1 MFLSLR
7 KHVRHWSNPRGRYFF
22 QSERDDRT
30 TPVWRAP
37 EGTIT
42 APVDGGGAWPGNTQT
57 QAPPDWRPPRG
68 LRGMAAVPVGSGRTG
83 RTTRRRIQ
91 PHTATRRHRCGGR
104 RRAVRGQAAVPV
116 GGGGAWPGFETTR
129 RAEGSRRGRLA
140 GGPPPTGTQ
149 SSPAQQ
155 DSTPGAQN
163 TSGATSN
170 AARTLAEGNPYS
182 PRNALIAGISR
193 TACTRPAR

>member
-7 KHVRHWSNPRGRYFF
+7 KHVRYWSNPLGRYFF
-22 QSERDDRT
+22 QTERDDRT

-42 APVDGGGAWPGNTQT
+42 APVGGGRAWPGNTQT

-68 LRGMAAVPVGSGRTG
+68 LRCLAGFVATHPATHSNQAPLVWRAPEGPAAVS
-83 RTTRRRIQ
+83 
-91 PHTATRRHRCGGR
+91 
-104 RRAVRGQAAVPV
+104 V

-129 RAEGSRRGRLA
+129 RATLAARTARGRA
-140 GGPPPTGTQ
+140 AAHRHTQRPGPPARG
-149 SSPAQQ
+149 
-155 DSTPGAQN
+155 TPGAA
-163 TSGATSN
+163 S
-170 AARTLAEGNPYS
+170 AARTCAEGNPYS

>member
-7 KHVRHWSNPRGRYFF
+7 KHVRHWSNPLGRYFF

-42 APVDGGGAWPGNTQT
+42 APVD
-57 QAPPDWRPPRG
+57 
-68 LRGMAAVPVGSGRTG
+68 
-83 RTTRRRIQ
+83 
-91 PHTATRRHRCGGR
+91 
-104 RRAVRGQAAVPV
+104 
-116 GGGGAWPGFETTR
+116 GGGAWPGFETTR

-170 AARTLAEGNPYS
+170 N
-182 PRNALIAGISR
+182 SR
-193 TACTRPAR
+193 RYKQHR